1 MGVGSICDYG
11 CHADVMRMSCG
22 GWLIGSLAPRLPIA
36 PLLDTNGGEGSGCR
50 RCLLLS
56 GFYRLPLSL
65 ACGADGADLLACS
78 YAVGR
83 FRSAVCDARIL
94 WIVSLRLPWLLRRDI
109 FISCRRGRTSAIAAH
124 RNFFRLFFYSDF
136 RSALLLPPLS
146 STLIATGGHFQS
158 FHARLLMGRSFRRAS
173 PRPLYPWRTGRGVF
187 MPIISAAS
195 SLKRR
200 RRIR

>member
-1 MGVGSICDYG
+1 M
-11 CHADVMRMSCG
+11 
-22 GWLIGSLAPRLPIA
+22 
-36 PLLDTNGGEGSGCR
+36 
-50 RCLLLS
+50 LLS
-56 GFYRLPLSL
+56 DFYRLPLSL
-65 ACGADGADLLACS
+65 AYGIAA
-78 YAVGR
+78 
-83 FRSAVCDARIL
+83 AVCLLVPMPSVGFVLRCAMREFCGSR
-94 WIVSLRLPWLLRRDI
+94 SLRLPWLLRRDI
-109 FISCRRGRTSAIAAH
+109 FISCRRGEDERDSGSSE
-124 RNFFRLFFYSDF
+124 FFGLFFYSDF